1 MLDWMVWFGLAGI
14 VVICELFTGTFYLL
28 MIALGFAAGGVAA
41 LLGVSFELQ
50 VMVAAAVGA
59 NATYFLRKSSFA
71 KSRKMSSARDP
82 NVNLDIG
89 QVLTVEKWDGSHAR
103 VMYRGAL
110 WDVDL
115 APGSQAESGEF
126 IISEMRGSHL
136 VVTNKYQK

>member
-41 LLGVSFELQ
+41 LLGVGFELQ

-59 NATYFLRKSSFA
+59 NTAYLLRNSRFA
-71 KSRKMSSARDP
+71 KSRKTSASRDP
-82 NVNLDIG
+82 NINLDIG
-89 QVLTVEKWDGSHAR
+89 QVLRVEKWEDSHAR

-110 WDVDL
+110 WDIDL
-115 APGSQAESGEF
+115 APGSHAESGEF
-126 IISEMRGSHL
+126 VISEMRGSHL
-136 VVTNKYQK
+136 VVTNKHQ